1 VRRDVGWEGFKEP
14 GILRHVAD
22 GSHAFGAGPVRARG
36 RRIQALGPVL
46 REPFFEDHMDGLW
59 RQNTDPANLRM

>member
-1 VRRDVGWEGFKEP
+1 MRSEQVQC
-14 GILRHVAD
+14 
-22 GSHAFGAGPVRARG
+22 ARG